1 MEDLRALVNFDT
13 VIINIL
19 AENKARASYTLTYTL
34 TTYIKH
40 IVCVVEKRR
49 PLQTMRV

>member
-13 VIINIL
+13 VIIL